1 MTTQA
6 AREQSPVRIVY
17 ENARHSGDRITALV
31 SIAALLFSA
40 YSLWDTSLK
49 WPDVRVFVPPVI
61 HYSAPYQNSNFEMIA
76 VPVTLTNEGARTGT
90 VLSINLDVTDPKTG
104 EVKRFYAADIGR
116 WSMERTRTMAYQSF
130 APLSLAG
137 RTSRTEPILFYT
149 RGEEEKPPQLINA
162 AGDYRF
168 KLTLDVAEV
177 DDLGWFDR
185 LWPSPAPSVTF
196 ERTLRSY
203 DARAFNI
210 GTLPMYA
217 KDWQAS
223 TNAK

>member
-1 MTTQA
+1 MTRQVA
-6 AREQSPVRIVY
+6 SEQSPERIVY
-17 ENARHSGDRITALV
+17 ENVRHSGDRITALV
-31 SIAALLFSA
+31 SMSALLFSL

-90 VLSINLDVTDPKTG
+90 VLSINLEVTDIKTG

-116 WSMERTRTMAYQSF
+116 WSMDRTRTMAYQSF
-130 APLSLAG
+130 APLSLSG
-137 RTSRTEPILFYT
+137 RSSRTEPILFYT
-149 RGEEEKPPQLINA
+149 RGDEEKPPQLIDEV
-162 AGDYRF
+162 GDYKF
-168 KLTLDVAEV
+168 KLTLDLAEV
-177 DDLGWFDR
+177 NDLGWFDR
-185 LWPSPAPSVTF
+185 LWQSPEPSVTF
-196 ERTLRSY
+196 ERTLRVY
-203 DARAFNI
+203 DARAFNT

-223 TNAK
+223 ANAK